1 MKPVN
6 AHVELGGKIRTVE
19 QLIRAF
25 KRAVKNDGIL
35 KEVKDRRRNY
45 RTRAQKR
52 RDKKAKGIRRA
63 RRNNKK

>member
-6 AHVELGGKIRTVE
+6 VHVEMGGKIRTVE

-25 KRAVKNDGIL
+25 KRAVKRDGIL
-35 KEVKDRRRNY
+35 KEVRDRRRNY
-45 RTRAQKR
+45 RTRAQKL
-52 RDKKAKGIRRA
+52 RDKKTIGIKRA